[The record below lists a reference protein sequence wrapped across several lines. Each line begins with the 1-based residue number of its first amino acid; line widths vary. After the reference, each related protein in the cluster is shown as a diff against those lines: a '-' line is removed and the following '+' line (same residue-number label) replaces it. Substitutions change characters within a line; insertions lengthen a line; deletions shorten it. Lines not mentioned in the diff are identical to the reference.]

1 MFVRNVSQLIYKLL
15 IRNLLNPHLANF
27 VYPLL
32 LIVIWPQEKNN
43 LIKEKYFCIKEK
55 YFVFKK
61 NTFVQRNNTFFEE
74 KNC

>member
-1 MFVRNVSQLIYKLL
+1 MFVRNVSQLIYRLL

-32 LIVIWPQEKNN
+32 LIVIWPQEKNYS
-43 LIKEKYFCIKEK
+43 IKENT
-55 YFVFKK
+55 FVLRK